1 MKAVSTS
8 FFRLCVLV
16 HINIR
21 TLYVFHALSTRGWT
35 RQHAVYNQSTLWR
48 SLVSV
53 HVIFPMWSCPLAFPP
68 HQSFLVKILCTLQCF
83 FARSLTILF
92 VNTQA
97 LLMTL
102 ICCCF
107 FLPPP
112 PVIPKVVAH
121 LLCIVQQPTPSPFE
135 SPAVMCNMLRRHVA
149 HRLYSA
155 GFIPSQE
162 TSFQGQ
168 NKVCRVVPHIGQAL
182 KEQGAFSARQPVAN
196 KRAVKG
202 GWETS
207 REKET
212 KSSGNG
218 RILLPVWFL
227 AGGCCMVSWVS
238 LALDIEGHTTKNNF
252 YCFVNSV
259 PKFYWPRPLSVQ
271 LLLLCYILRRVTVF
285 GWIKSSENLSK
296 SKRGRALP
304 FVTSS
309 IFDKVSTYNTETNAD
324 LYIEHLSFLSQ
335 LEACNG
341 TRFLFAEHPGAKIE
355 AISSVAVTYTVISA
369 RPIFFF
375 HSLNGQF
382 QLTLKN
388 AMIHLVKRMST

>member
-1 MKAVSTS
+1 
-8 FFRLCVLV
+8 
-16 HINIR
+16 
-21 TLYVFHALSTRGWT
+21 
-35 RQHAVYNQSTLWR
+35 
-48 SLVSV
+48 
-53 HVIFPMWSCPLAFPP
+53 
-68 HQSFLVKILCTLQCF
+68 
-83 FARSLTILF
+83 
-92 VNTQA
+92 
-97 LLMTL
+97 
-102 ICCCF
+102 
-107 FLPPP
+107 
-112 PVIPKVVAH
+112 
-121 LLCIVQQPTPSPFE
+121 
-135 SPAVMCNMLRRHVA
+135 MCNMLRRHVA